1 MDLTI
6 ETLNNVA
13 LLPEKERLLFAEVLG
28 KHVAVLM
35 TTDLHQLMQLL
46 YRVDVDEQKLSYL
59 LGNKPPHD
67 AALQI
72 AELMI
77 ERQLQKSAHRK
88 NDPPIKN
95 DW

>member
-1 MDLTI
+1 MDLPV
-6 ETLNNVA
+6 ETLHNVA
-13 LLPEKERLLFAEVLG
+13 LLPKQERLLFKEVLG
-28 KHVAVLM
+28 KHVAVLI
-35 TTDLHQLMQLL
+35 TTDLHKLMQLL
-46 YRVDVDEQKLSYL
+46 YRIDVDEQKLQQL

-88 NDPPIKN
+88 TGPPNKN
-95 DW
+95 EW